1 VAFVIVYAILVLLI
15 LSLILFV
22 ASRKEAA
29 FAKQARREYGIPQ
42 GQVVYADLDRPA
54 KPFFSR
60 KFKIAGKPDYIV
72 KDEKL
77 KSFIPVEVKSAQAK
91 KPHWGHVLQLAAYC
105 LLIEEAYAEQVPY
118 GVIVYADG
126 TQHRIKFD
134 DALRSKVLSVAE
146 EMRRCLKQG
155 GVKEG
160 SRFKGR
166 CLSCS
171 VRGDCC
177 YAKGA

>member
-1 VAFVIVYAILVLLI
+1 VAFVIVYLILVLFI
-15 LSLILFV
+15 LSLILLL
-22 ASRKEAA
+22 ASREEAA
-29 FAKQARREYGIPQ
+29 LAKKARREYGIPQ
-42 GQVVYADLDRPA
+42 GQVVYTDLDRPA

-60 KFKIAGKPDYIV
+60 KFRIAGKPDYII
-72 KDEKL
+72 KDERI
-77 KSFIPVEVKSAQAK
+77 KSFIPVEVKSAKAK

-105 LLIEEAYAEQVPY
+105 ILIEEVYAARVPY

-126 TQHRIKFD
+126 KQHRIRFD

-146 EMRRCLKQG
+146 EMRHCLKQG
-155 GVKEG
+155 GVNEG

-166 CLSCS
+166 CRSCS

-177 YAKGA
+177 HAKGG